1 MNPLH
6 HLAEGLRGL
15 LLNGTARWHL
25 AVAFGLC
32 LLLLAVL
39 IPLDMR
45 LLRKRV
51 FGDS

>member
-1 MNPLH
+1 
-6 HLAEGLRGL
+6 
-15 LLNGTARWHL
+15 LNGTATWHL
-25 AVAFGLC
+25 TAAFGLC